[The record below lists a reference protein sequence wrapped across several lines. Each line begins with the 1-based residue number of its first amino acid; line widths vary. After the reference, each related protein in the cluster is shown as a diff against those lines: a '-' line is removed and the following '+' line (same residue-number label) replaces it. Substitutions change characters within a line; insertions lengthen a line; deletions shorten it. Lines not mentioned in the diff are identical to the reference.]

1 MAGLVWRVALIL
13 GVAAIAAMVHGNVR
27 GMEMPREATG
37 GLPADVQQRLEQ
49 AREERLAAAA
59 ATPVAEAT
67 PVEATPTETVT
78 AAADDEQM
86 TCEDLREAWASGLV
100 TIIDARPTDQY
111 TEAHI
116 PGAYS
121 LPYEDFN
128 SRWPVLST
136 MIFPQE
142 VIVVYC
148 DGGDCHASDSLASL
162 LLEMGYD
169 NTVVYRLGFESWTAK
184 GYETESGEPMI

>member
-1 MAGLVWRVALIL
+1 MIGLVWRVALIL
-13 GVAAIAAMVHGNVR
+13 GVAAIAAMVHGSVR
-27 GMEMPREATG
+27 GMEMPREAAG
-37 GLPADVQQRLEQ
+37 GLPADVRERLGQ
-49 AREERLAAAA
+49 ARQERLAAGAPVVDA
-59 ATPVAEAT
+59 MATT
-67 PVEATPTETVT
+67 PET
-78 AAADDEQM
+78 AAAAAGDEEM

-100 TIIDARPTDQY
+100 TIIDARPIDQY
-111 TEAHI
+111 REAHI

-128 SRWPVLST
+128 TRWPVLST
-136 MIFPQE
+136 MILPQE

-162 LLEMGYD
+162 LLEMGYE
-169 NTVVYRLGFESWTAK
+169 NTLVYRLGFESWRAK